1 MLCTDNLFQDL
12 RLRIPYL
19 QRNFARARQHVAR
32 MVQRAQ
38 AMIRS
43 DQIKSAGAL
52 WSRKDLKRTSGDT
65 LPSVWCGLA
74 PYWRSPCPPAAE
86 VHLVFRQS
94 QAHATDKAQIAIE
107 CNSE

>member
-1 MLCTDNLFQDL
+1 VIEREGDDTRMLCTDNLFQDL

-43 DQIKSAGAL
+43 DQISGGAMVTERSEANLRRHSPVCMVRIGAILAKSVP
-52 WSRKDLKRTSGDT
+52 SG
-65 LPSVWCGLA
+65 
-74 PYWRSPCPPAAE
+74 R
-86 VHLVFRQS
+86 
-94 QAHATDKAQIAIE
+94 
-107 CNSE
+107 